1 MSKDN
6 LTIYVPKPSLK
17 RHSINFDWGKK
28 YLFCKICLSNKALWV
43 EIIFYLVFSW
53 FQHYNGHQ
61 AFTYI

>member
-43 EIIFYLVFSW
+43 EIIF
-53 FQHYNGHQ
+53 
-61 AFTYI
+61 I